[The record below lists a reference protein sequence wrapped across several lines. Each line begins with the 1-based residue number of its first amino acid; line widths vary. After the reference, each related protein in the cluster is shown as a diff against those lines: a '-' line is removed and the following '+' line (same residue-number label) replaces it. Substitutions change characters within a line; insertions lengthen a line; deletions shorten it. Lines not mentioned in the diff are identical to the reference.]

1 MSVAFLFPGQGSQR
15 PGMLHEMPDH
25 PSARDMISQATDVLG
40 RDVLDLDTSEALGS
54 TVAAQL
60 ALLIAGATAARILVE
75 EGGEPDFV
83 AGHSVGAFG
92 AAVAAG
98 ALAYPDALRLVDLR
112 ARVMQEAYPHGY
124 GMGVVVG
131 LDERT
136 VSRLAVECS
145 TPKAPV
151 HAANVNSPLQVGV
164 SGADDA
170 LERVLDLAREHG
182 ARRARRL
189 AVPTPSHTPLMA
201 PVAAKLERALADIP
215 MDPPRVPYLSNV
227 GGRALRDPEEIRDD
241 LARSVER
248 PVRWHDAT
256 TLLFEL
262 GVRLFVELPPGR
274 VLTDLATAAFPEA
287 RAIAVADAGV
297 GSAAALIA
305 RHRSEPSITKET
317 CR

>member
-15 PGMLHEMPDH
+15 PGMLHDLPDH
-25 PSARDMISQATDVLG
+25 PATRGMISQATEVLG
-40 RDVLDLDTSEALGS
+40 RDVLELDTPEALGS

-60 ALLIAGATAARILVE
+60 ALLVVGATAARILVE

-83 AGHSVGAFG
+83 AGHSVGAFA

-112 ARVMQEAYPHGY
+112 ARTMLEAYPHGY

-136 VSRLAVECS
+136 VSRLAAEAC

-151 HAANVNSPLQVGV
+151 HASNVNAPLQVSV
-164 SGADDA
+164 SGAEGA
-170 LERVLDLAREHG
+170 LEQVLALARGHG
-182 ARRARRL
+182 ARRTRRL
-189 AVPTPSHTPLMA
+189 PVAAPSHTRLMA
-201 PVAAKLERALADIP
+201 PVAAELESALSNVP
-215 MDPPRVPYLSNV
+215 MDRPTVPYLSNV

-297 GSAAALIA
+297 GSAATLIA
-305 RHRSEPSITKET
+305 RHHRSK
-317 CR
+317 RRALR

>member
-15 PGMLHEMPDH
+15 PGMLHDLPDH
-25 PSARDMISQATDVLG
+25 PAARDMISRATGVLG
-40 RDVLDLDTSEALGS
+40 RDVLDLDTPKALGS

-60 ALLIAGATAARILVE
+60 ALLVAGATTARILVD
-75 EGGEPDFV
+75 EGCEPDYV
-83 AGHSVGAFG
+83 VGHSVGAFT
-92 AAVAAG
+92 AAVVAG

-112 ARVMQEAYPHGY
+112 ARAMQEAYPRGY

-136 VSRLAVECS
+136 VSRLATESS

-151 HAANVNSPLQVGV
+151 HAANVNAPLQVSV
-164 SGADDA
+164 AGANSA
-170 LERVLDLAREHG
+170 LDRTLSLARERG

-201 PVAAKLERALADIP
+201 PVAAKLKSALADVP
-215 MDPPRVPYLSNV
+215 MDRPTVPYLSNI
-227 GGRALRDPEEIRDD
+227 GGRALRSPEEIRDD
-241 LARSVER
+241 LARSVEW

-262 GVRLFVELPPGR
+262 GVRLFVELPPGH
-274 VLTDLATAAFPEA
+274 VLTDLATVAFPET

-297 GSAAALIA
+297 GSAVTLIA
-305 RHRSEPSITKET
+305 RHHQPDRRAP
-317 CR
+317 R

>member
-15 PGMLHEMPDH
+15 PGMLHELPDH
-25 PSARDMISQATDVLG
+25 PVAHAMISEAADALG
-40 RDVLDLDTSEALGS
+40 RHVLELDTPEALGS
-54 TVAAQL
+54 TIAAQL
-60 ALLIAGATAARILVE
+60 ALLIAGATTSRILTEV
-75 EGGEPDFV
+75 GGKANLV
-83 AGHSVGAFG
+83 AGHSVGAFA

-112 ARVMQEAYPHGY
+112 AHAMQEAYPHGY

-136 VSRLAVECS
+136 VSRLAAES
-145 TPKAPV
+145 GTPV
-151 HAANVNSPLQVGV
+151 YVANVNAPLQVGV

-170 LERVLDLAREHG
+170 LERVLVLAREHG
-182 ARRARRL
+182 ARHARRL

-201 PVAAKLERALADIP
+201 PVAAELESALAGVRVN
-215 MDPPRVPYLSNV
+215 PPTVPYVSNV
-227 GGRALRDPEEIRDD
+227 GGRALRDPEEIRND

-262 GVRLFVELPPGR
+262 GVRLFVELPPGD
-274 VLTDLATAAFPEA
+274 VLARLAADAFPEA
-287 RAIAVADAGV
+287 RAIAVGDAGV
-297 GSAAALIA
+297 GSAATLIA
-305 RHRSEPSITKET
+305 RHRSE
-317 CR
+317 RGALR